1 LILWGL
7 KDVDTGHD
15 NAYELF
21 GEILAFILYIN
32 MLYRPIRQLADRFNV
47 LQMGMVGSERVF
59 EVLDTDA
66 QLVQTDNRNDVPL
79 RGNIRFEDV
88 WLAYKD
94 EDYILKGIDLEVAQG
109 ETIAFVGTTGAGKSS
124 IINLLGRFYEFQ
136 KGRILLEGVDIRDF
150 DKEHLRKHIAVVQ
163 QDVFLFSD
171 SIRNN
176 LSLNQADISDEM
188 IIEAAKAV
196 GAHGFI
202 DKLPGGYD
210 FDVAERG
217 RMLSA
222 GQRQLLAFIRAYVQN
237 PDILILDEATSSVDS
252 ESEALIQEAEE
263 RLTEGRTSIIIAHRL
278 STIQKADRI
287 YVLDKGR
294 IVEQGNHEA
303 LLAQGGRYKQL
314 YEMQF
319 S

>member
-1 LILWGL
+1 
-7 KDVDTGHD
+7 
-15 NAYELF
+15 
-21 GEILAFILYIN
+21 
-32 MLYRPIRQLADRFNV
+32 
-47 LQMGMVGSERVF
+47 
-59 EVLDTDA
+59 
-66 QLVQTDNRNDVPL
+66 
-79 RGNIRFEDV
+79 
-88 WLAYKD
+88 
-94 EDYILKGIDLEVAQG
+94 
-109 ETIAFVGTTGAGKSS
+109 
-124 IINLLGRFYEFQ
+124 
-136 KGRILLEGVDIRDF
+136 
-150 DKEHLRKHIAVVQ
+150 
-163 QDVFLFSD
+163 
-171 SIRNN
+171 
-176 LSLNQADISDEM
+176 
-188 IIEAAKAV
+188 
-196 GAHGFI
+196 
-202 DKLPGGYD
+202 
-210 FDVAERG
+210 
-217 RMLSA
+217 MLSA